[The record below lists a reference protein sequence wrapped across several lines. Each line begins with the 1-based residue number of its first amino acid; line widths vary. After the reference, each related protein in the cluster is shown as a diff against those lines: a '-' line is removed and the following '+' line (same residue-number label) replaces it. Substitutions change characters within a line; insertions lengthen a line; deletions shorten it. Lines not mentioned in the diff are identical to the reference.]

1 MSLFLYTCLFLL
13 ISAQVGLPSGGK
25 SEGTAGIVS
34 LHGKLFARMENKKK
48 TKAKIYCQANK
59 EKIPRKLQEYYR
71 NLCEDE
77 KIKKRNYANLR
88 KKFVWAAVRER
99 KMVYMKNYYYE
110 GKKC

>member
-25 SEGTAGIVS
+25 SEGTAGILS

-88 KKFVWAAVRER
+88 KKFVWATVRER

>member
-48 TKAKIYCQANK
+48 QKQKFTAKPIKKKYQENCKSTIEIFVKMRKLKREIMPTLEKNLFEPLSGK
-59 EKIPRKLQEYYR
+59 EKWYI
-71 NLCEDE
+71 
-77 KIKKRNYANLR
+77 
-88 KKFVWAAVRER
+88 
-99 KMVYMKNYYYE
+99 
-110 GKKC
+110 